1 MWTPLL
7 EKAGCQLIITAHQH
21 RYRYDKADS
30 KRSWAHIV
38 GGGPDMVSS
47 TGFPTVIEGKVKSGR
62 MLITVYNVATNTI
75 KAMFVFNSKATA
87 VESVSM
93 EPQNAPEGWYTL
105 DGRKLDTMPT
115 PPGIYVCNGRK
126 VAIK

>member
-1 MWTPLL
+1 
-7 EKAGCQLIITAHQH
+7 CQLIITAHQH

-38 GGGPDMVSS
+38 GGGPDMASS

-62 MLITVYNVATNTI
+62 MLITVYNVAANTI
-75 KAMFVFNSKATA
+75 KSMFVFNSKATA

-115 PPGIYVCNGRK
+115 TPGIYVCNGRK